1 MATITQTQT
10 IFVDLVPFDATLWF
24 DESDMTVDIEAIGRV
39 QSQYLYYPGSTL
51 VDVEAN
57 VYTVPIA
64 EWDIHF
70 ESVARAAMAQA

>member
-1 MATITQTQT
+1 MTTITQTQT
-10 IFVDLVPFDATLWF
+10 IYVDLVPFEATLWF
-24 DESDMTVDIEAIGRV
+24 DESDMTVDIEATAMV

-64 EWDIHF
+64 EWDTHF
-70 ESVARAAMAQA
+70 EKVARDAMAQA